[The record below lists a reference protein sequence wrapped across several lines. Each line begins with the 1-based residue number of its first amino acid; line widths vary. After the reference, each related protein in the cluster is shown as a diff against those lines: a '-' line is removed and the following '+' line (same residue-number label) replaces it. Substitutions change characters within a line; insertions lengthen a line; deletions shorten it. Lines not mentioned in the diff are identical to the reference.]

1 MASERLA
8 SPLNVL
14 GPRRIR
20 APGIDF
26 YTTGVL
32 FYPMHIALRYLA
44 TVLVVALAVR
54 LVRGVSYVD
63 YTILALVAL
72 VWSILM

>member
-1 MASERLA
+1 
-8 SPLNVL
+8 
-14 GPRRIR
+14 
-20 APGIDF
+20 
-26 YTTGVL
+26 
-32 FYPMHIALRYLA
+32 MHIALRYLA